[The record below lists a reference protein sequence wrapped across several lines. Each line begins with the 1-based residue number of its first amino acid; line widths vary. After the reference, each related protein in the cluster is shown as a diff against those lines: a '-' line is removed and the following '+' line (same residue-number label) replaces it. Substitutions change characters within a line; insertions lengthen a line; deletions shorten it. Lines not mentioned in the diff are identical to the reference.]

1 MIPLIAAR
9 AALSAVPWRAIGAAL
24 VALAIFSAGWV
35 ANGWRK
41 DAEIDRMKTASAQA
55 DLAGANKAIEDL
67 GVATR
72 TIRTKADEFN
82 ASQATL
88 AAKVDQA
95 VKEFRNAKKP
105 LPVDCRPDDF
115 RVRKLSDAVDAAKQA
130 AAAR

>member
-1 MIPLIAAR
+1 MI
-9 AALSAVPWRAIGAAL
+9 ALPFVLPWRAIAAAAL
-24 VALAIFSAGWV
+24 AAATFAAGWT

-41 DAEIDRMKTASAQA
+41 DAEIGRMKMASAQA
-55 DLAGANKAIEDL
+55 DLASANAALGDL
-67 GVATR
+67 RQAGE

-82 ASQATL
+82 ASQAALT
-88 AAKVDQA
+88 AKVDQA

>member
-1 MIPLIAAR
+1 MLM
-9 AALSAVPWRAIGAAL
+9 LLKTLPWRAIGAAL
-24 VALAIFSAGWV
+24 VAAAIFSAGWV

-67 GVATR
+67 GAASQ
-72 TIRTKADEFN
+72 TIRSKADEFN

>member
-1 MIPLIAAR
+1 MS
-9 AALSAVPWRAIGAAL
+9 ALPWRAVGLAL
-24 VALAIFSAGWV
+24 LAMCIFAAGWT

-55 DLAGANKAIEDL
+55 DLASANKAIENL
-67 GVATR
+67 GAASQ

-88 AAKVDQA
+88 TAKVDQA

-105 LPVDCRPDDF
+105 LPVDCRPNDF

-130 AAAR
+130 AGAR

>member
-24 VALAIFSAGWV
+24 LAAAIFSAGWV

-41 DAEIDRMKTASAQA
+41 DAEIERMKTVSAQA
-55 DLAGANKAIEDL
+55 DLAGAHKAMEDL
-67 GVATR
+67 GKASAA
-72 TIRTKADEFN
+72 IRTKADEFN

>member
-1 MIPLIAAR
+1 MV
-9 AALSAVPWRAIGAAL
+9 AVVAL
-24 VALAIFSAGWV
+24 VAAIFAAGWV
-35 ANGWRK
+35 TNGWRK
-41 DAEIDRMKTASAQA
+41 DAEIDRMKAAGAQA

-72 TIRTKADEFN
+72 TIRSKADEFN

>member
-1 MIPLIAAR
+1 MS
-9 AALSAVPWRAIGAAL
+9 ALPWRAVG
-24 VALAIFSAGWV
+24 VALLAACIFAAGWG

-41 DAEIDRMKTASAQA
+41 DAEIDRMKTVSAQA
-55 DLAGANKAIEDL
+55 ALASADAALADLRQAGE
-67 GVATR
+67 

-82 ASQATL
+82 ASQAALT
-88 AAKVDQA
+88 AKVDQA

>member
-1 MIPLIAAR
+1 MR
-9 AALSAVPWRAIGAAL
+9 APIYRVVAVVAL
-24 VALAIFSAGWV
+24 VAAIFAAGWV
-35 ANGWRK
+35 TNGWRK
-41 DAEIDRMKTASAQA
+41 DAEIDRMKAAGAQA

-72 TIRTKADEFN
+72 TIRSKADEFN

>member
-1 MIPLIAAR
+1 MLTLPF
-9 AALSAVPWRAIGAAL
+9 ALPWRAIAAAAL
-24 VALAIFSAGWV
+24 AAATFAAGWT

-55 DLAGANKAIEDL
+55 DLATANAALADL
-67 GVATR
+67 RQAGE

-82 ASQATL
+82 ASQAALT
-88 AAKVDQA
+88 AKVDQA

>member
-1 MIPLIAAR
+1 MIQFVAAR
-9 AALSAVPWRAIGAAL
+9 AALAAIPWRAIGAG
-24 VALAIFSAGWV
+24 VLAIGISAAGWT

-55 DLAGANKAIEDL
+55 DLAGANAALLDL
-67 GVATR
+67 QNAAG

-82 ASQATL
+82 ATQTAL
-88 AAKVDQA
+88 GAKVDAA

-115 RVRKLSDAVDAAKQA
+115 RVRKLSDAVNAAKQA

>member
-1 MIPLIAAR
+1 MLMVFR
-9 AALSAVPWRAIGAAL
+9 ALPWRAIGVAVLAA
-24 VALAIFSAGWV
+24 AIFAAGWV

-55 DLAGANKAIEDL
+55 DLASANAALGDL
-67 GVATR
+67 RQAGE
-72 TIRTKADEFN
+72 TIRAKADEFN
-82 ASQATL
+82 ATQADL
-88 AAKVDQA
+88 GAKVDAA

-105 LPVDCRPDDF
+105 LPADCRPDDL

>member
-1 MIPLIAAR
+1 MI
-9 AALSAVPWRAIGAAL
+9 ALPFALPWRAIAAAAL
-24 VALAIFSAGWV
+24 AAAAFAAGWM

-55 DLAGANKAIEDL
+55 DLASANAALGDL
-67 GVATR
+67 RQAGE

-82 ASQATL
+82 ATQTAL
-88 AAKVDQA
+88 GAKVDA
-95 VKEFRNAKKP
+95 AIKEFRNAKKP

>member
-1 MIPLIAAR
+1 MIPLVAAR
-9 AALSAVPWRAIGAAL
+9 AAVAAVPWRAVGVGVLA
-24 VALAIFSAGWV
+24 VATFAGGWV
-35 ANGWRK
+35 AQGWRK
-41 DAEIDRMKTASAQA
+41 DAEIDRMKTVSAQA

-67 GVATR
+67 GRASA

-82 ASQATL
+82 ATQTEL
-88 AAKVDQA
+88 GAKVDAA

-115 RVRKLSDAVDAAKQA
+115 RVRKLSDAVDAAKA

>member
-1 MIPLIAAR
+1 MLTLPF
-9 AALSAVPWRAIGAAL
+9 ALPWRAIAAAAL
-24 VALAIFSAGWV
+24 AAGAFSAGWV

-55 DLAGANKAIEDL
+55 DLASANKAIENL
-67 GVATR
+67 GAASQ

-88 AAKVDQA
+88 TAKVDQA

>member
-1 MIPLIAAR
+1 MIPFIAAR
-9 AALSAVPWRAIGAAL
+9 AALAAIPWRAIGAAL
-24 VALAIFSAGWV
+24 LAVTIFSAGWV

-55 DLAGANKAIEDL
+55 DLAGANKALDDL
-67 GVATR
+67 GKASA

-82 ASQATL
+82 ATQTEL
-88 AAKVDQA
+88 GAKVDAA

-105 LPVDCRPDDF
+105 LPVGCRPDDF